1 MCIVSAQSGQNFNGF
16 CGVVTCCY
24 FLIELVVDFYF
35 TINEKQIKFTYEP
48 NKGEKL

>member
-1 MCIVSAQSGQNFNGF
+1 MCMLSAQSVQNFNDF
-16 CGVVTCCY
+16 CGVVTYCY

-35 TINEKQIKFTYEP
+35 TINEKQIKFTYES